1 MDEMGLSIC
10 CLMCDAPDTPG
21 TNRCKLC
28 ISRHSSARKELFSD
42 RAETGLEQLARR
54 LATMIADPAS
64 FTSDPIHGV
73 WMSNYHQALL
83 KHQGTRQANTMEEI
97 EEIFQQQREKEAD
110 MGPASL
116 SDRNPWSK
124 RPPDDKEINE
134 ALQKLSYS
142 DRRGNA
148 WWSELEEDIDSLDQ
162 GESE

>member
-1 MDEMGLSIC
+1 
-10 CLMCDAPDTPG
+10 
-21 TNRCKLC
+21 
-28 ISRHSSARKELFSD
+28 
-42 RAETGLEQLARR
+42 
-54 LATMIADPAS
+54 
-64 FTSDPIHGV
+64 
-73 WMSNYHQALL
+73 
-83 KHQGTRQANTMEEI
+83 MEEI
-97 EEIFQQQREKEAD
+97 EEIFQQQRGKEAD

-134 ALQKLSYS
+134 ALQKLSYL

>member
-1 MDEMGLSIC
+1 
-10 CLMCDAPDTPG
+10 
-21 TNRCKLC
+21 
-28 ISRHSSARKELFSD
+28 
-42 RAETGLEQLARR
+42 
-54 LATMIADPAS
+54 
-64 FTSDPIHGV
+64 
-73 WMSNYHQALL
+73 
-83 KHQGTRQANTMEEI
+83 
-97 EEIFQQQREKEAD
+97 

-162 GESE
+162 GESN